1 MTRLHA
7 DSIPLSFGHRLASVF
22 SSCWRHRQLILQ
34 MARRDVIGR
43 YRGSVLGLAWSLV
56 TPLLMLAVY
65 TFLFGVVFRSRWGTS
80 AEEGRVGYALT
91 LFVGLIV
98 HGLFAECVNR
108 APGLVLQH
116 ASFVKRVVFPLEILP
131 WTVLASALFHASVS
145 LCIWVLVAV
154 ASGAPLSPAALLLP
168 LVFVPLVLLTMGC
181 TWFLASLG
189 VYLRD
194 VGHSVALL
202 TTVLLFLAPIL
213 YPMSAVP
220 PDYRALIRL
229 NPLTFVVEQ
238 ARAVLT
244 AGALPDFAGLAV
256 FTAGSLLVATLG
268 LWWFQKTRPGFADV
282 L

>member
-1 MTRLHA
+1 LRLF
-7 DSIPLSFGHRLASVF
+7 SRCLVSVLSSY
-22 SSCWRHRQLILQ
+22 WRHRHLILQ

-43 YRGSVLGLAWSLV
+43 YRGSVLGLAWSLL
-56 TPLLMLAVY
+56 TPLLMLGVY
-65 TFLFGVVFRSRWGTS
+65 TFLFGVVFKSRWGTS
-80 AEEGRVGYALT
+80 AEEGRVGYALI

-108 APGLVLQH
+108 APGLMLQH

-145 LCIWVLVAV
+145 LCIWLIVAV
-154 ASGAPLSPAALLLP
+154 ASGFPLSPTALLLP

-181 TWFLASLG
+181 TWFLASIG

-194 VGHSVALL
+194 VGHSVALF
-202 TTVLLFLAPIL
+202 TTVLLFLSPIL
-213 YPMSAVP
+213 YPMNAVP
-220 PDYRALIRL
+220 PDFRALIRL

-244 AGALPDFAGLAV
+244 SGAMPDFTGLAV
-256 FTAGSLLVATLG
+256 STVLSLLVAALG
-268 LWWFQKTRPGFADV
+268 LWWFQKTRRGFADV

>member
-1 MTRLHA
+1 V
-7 DSIPLSFGHRLASVF
+7 SVF
-22 SSCWRHRQLILQ
+22 SSYWRHRTLILQ

-43 YRGSVLGLAWSLV
+43 YRGSVLGLAWSFL
-56 TPLLMLAVY
+56 TPLLMLSVY
-65 TFLFGVVFRSRWGTS
+65 TFLFGIVFKSRWGAS
-80 AEEGRVGYALT
+80 AAEGRLQYALI

-108 APGLVLQH
+108 APGLMLQH

-131 WTVLASALFHASVS
+131 WTVLVSALFHASVS
-145 LCIWVLVAV
+145 LCIWLTVALV
-154 ASGAPLSPAALLLP
+154 SGFPLSPTALLLP

-181 TWFLASLG
+181 AWFLASIG

-194 VGHSVALL
+194 VGHTVALF
-202 TTVLLFLAPIL
+202 TTMLLFLSPIL

-220 PDYRALIRL
+220 QDYRFLIRL

-244 AGALPDFAGLAV
+244 YQSLPDFTGLAI
-256 FTAGSLLVATLG
+256 ASAQNLLVAALG
-268 LWWFQKTRPGFADV
+268 LWWFQKTRRGFADV
-282 L
+282 V